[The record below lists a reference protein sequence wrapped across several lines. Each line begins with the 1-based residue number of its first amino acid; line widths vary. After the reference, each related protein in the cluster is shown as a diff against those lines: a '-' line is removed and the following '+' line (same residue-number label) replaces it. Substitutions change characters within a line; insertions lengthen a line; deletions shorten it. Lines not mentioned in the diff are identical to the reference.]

1 MREDLDMSATQ
12 LASATVLVLA
22 DEVRAHLER
31 GELAGKSVA
40 VPGSGG
46 VRRDAE
52 RAARIVLADVE
63 YCLRNPSERGVTP
76 SAARWYELAEQL
88 RAIERATH
96 GGR

>member
-1 MREDLDMSATQ
+1 MDDPA
-12 LASATVLVLA
+12 AVVLVLA

-40 VPGSGG
+40 LPGSGG

-63 YCLRNPSERGVTP
+63 HCLRDPAERGVTP
-76 SAARWYELAEQL
+76 SAARWHALAEQL

-96 GGR
+96 HGR